1 MSKEVSTLRIFF
13 LFFFLWIYL
22 PLPRLFSCT
31 ITRFACSV
39 SVSSV
44 PGIQKEKELLLQGNY
59 PTEFETYLIQNYG
72 IPRNVMEI
80 VLSKKKKK

>member
-1 MSKEVSTLRIFF
+1 
-13 LFFFLWIYL
+13 
-22 PLPRLFSCT
+22 
-31 ITRFACSV
+31 V

-59 PTEFETYLIQNYG
+59 PSEFEAYLIQNYG

-80 VLSKKKKK
+80 ILSKKKKK